1 LIKVSIGTVNN
12 YKLTIQYDGTEYS
25 GWQIQDNSNSVQA
38 AISDAIN
45 ILADDNINLIGSG
58 RTDSGVHALGQVANF
73 KSDKLLNSRKFLHS
87 INSILPYDISIIN
100 FEVVD
105 ENFHS
110 RFDAKVRSYVYVI
123 SKIKSPFYFKYS
135 LFRKE
140 LNINLLNEIAIE
152 FSGKHDYT
160 SFCKKNTDVK
170 NKICNIGSAKWKEYK
185 NFYLF
190 FISADR
196 FLHGMVRTIVGTM
209 IKLEKNPDAKDIIKS
224 IFNAKDREAAGESAA
239 AKGLFLH
246 KVKY

>member
-1 LIKVSIGTVNN
+1 MNN

-38 AISDAIN
+38 AITDAIN

-73 KSDKLLNSRKFLHS
+73 KSEKLFTPRQFVHS
-87 INSILPYDISIIN
+87 INSILPYDISVTN

-110 RFDAKVRSYVYVI
+110 RFDAKLRSYLYVI
-123 SKIKSPFYFKYS
+123 SKIKSPFYYKYS
-135 LFRKE
+135 LFKKE
-140 LNINLLNEIAIE
+140 LNINLLNVIADE
-152 FSGKHDYT
+152 FEGEHDFT
-160 SFCKKNTDVK
+160 SFCKKNSDVI

-185 NFYLF
+185 NFYLLY
-190 FISADR
+190 ISADR

-224 IFNAKDREAAGESAA
+224 VFDAKNREAAGESAA
-239 AKGLFLH
+239 AKGLFLY